1 MTQRKFSSKGQR
13 GLATIETLLA
23 LLPLLFLFL
32 GIIQL
37 AFFQIGRLVVQ
48 HAATRAARS
57 AIVVLDDDP
66 KFYNGAP
73 RGNLNSEGTEEEEGG
88 FGSELQALNEDYN
101 ELLGRNSEPVGARL
115 KALRA
120 PAYHALAVLG
130 SMPGEGGLSG
140 SALRLAYGRYVYA
153 PLASSITLHRSSD
166 GPPVPQTAKREDLIV
181 KVSFLMP
188 CNIPMVSALMC
199 TSAADITKAAVEQT
213 EFAEVVSHQPAS
225 DSAKEIVAALS
236 TSSSP
241 SILQDGLI
249 ALGSHFILLQ
259 AEAHFTAQ
267 GANYHLPEEE

>member
-13 GLATIETLLA
+13 GIATIETLLA
-23 LLPLLFLFL
+23 LFPLLFLFL

-66 KFYNGAP
+66 QFYNGAP
-73 RGNLNSEGTEEEEGG
+73 RGNLISEGTEEDEGG
-88 FGSELQALNEDYN
+88 FGSQLQELNAEYAALLQEH
-101 ELLGRNSEPVGARL
+101 SVPAGARL

-120 PAYHALAVLG
+120 PAYHALAVLA

-140 SALRLAYGRYVYA
+140 SVLRLAYGRFVYA
-153 PLASSITLHRSSD
+153 PLLSSITLHRSSD
-166 GPPVPQTAKREDLIV
+166 GPAIEQTAKKEDLIV

-199 TSAADITKAAVEQT
+199 TSAAEITKATGEGT
-213 EFAEVVSHQPAS
+213 EFGKVVSRQPAS

-236 TSSSP
+236 GSSSP
-241 SILQDGLI
+241 LLRDGLV